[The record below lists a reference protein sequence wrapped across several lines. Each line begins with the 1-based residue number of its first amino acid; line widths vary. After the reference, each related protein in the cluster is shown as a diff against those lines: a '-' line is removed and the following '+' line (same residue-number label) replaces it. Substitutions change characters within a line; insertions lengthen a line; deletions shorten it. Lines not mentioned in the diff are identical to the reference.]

1 MYYVPKLHLVMVSDD
16 LKSTCDFPDEFQNV
30 ETLLT
35 KADGLQTVRQRLSA
49 EMADNSGL
57 IRTFIVRAE
66 DSRLMMDMKNM
77 KKWYSQLYDLNRDL
91 ISGYKI
97 RCNNHQELM
106 DTLKHVNQIIQKA
119 GRLRVG
125 KSKAKV
131 ISDCRNAIK
140 GSNVN
145 IMHKVMRTGEA

>member
-1 MYYVPKLHLVMVSDD
+1 
-16 LKSTCDFPDEFQNV
+16 
-30 ETLLT
+30 
-35 KADGLQTVRQRLSA
+35 
-49 EMADNSGL
+49 MADNSGL

-77 KKWYSQLYDLNRDL
+77 RKWYSQLYDLNRDL

-106 DTLKHVNQIIQKA
+106 DTLKQVNQIIQKA

-145 IMHKVMRTGEA
+145 ILLKVMRTGES

>member
-1 MYYVPKLHLVMVSDD
+1 
-16 LKSTCDFPDEFQNV
+16 
-30 ETLLT
+30 
-35 KADGLQTVRQRLSA
+35 
-49 EMADNSGL
+49 MADNSGL

-77 KKWYSQLYDLNRDL
+77 RKWYAELYDLNRDL

-106 DTLKHVNQIIQKA
+106 DTLKQVNQIIQKA

-140 GSNVN
+140 GSNVSS
-145 IMHKVMRTGEA
+145 MLKVMKTGEA